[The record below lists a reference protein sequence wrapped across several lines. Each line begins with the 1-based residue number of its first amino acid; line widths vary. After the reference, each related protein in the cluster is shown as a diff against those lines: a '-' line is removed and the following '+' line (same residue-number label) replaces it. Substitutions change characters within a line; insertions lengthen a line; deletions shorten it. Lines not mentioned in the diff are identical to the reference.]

1 MLDRSGIVRRLTL
14 ANLSARKALDVLKKG
29 PELPGLSVFRARIR
43 QYVLCK
49 FLLEDEGEI
58 QTSSMNELAKLSV
71 EKAGRLNPNEL
82 ELLDVSKHCGATSS
96 VMTKKVLL
104 YMALSE
110 DMGVDLSRRNTADI
124 EDTDMLADIIYEEL
138 SAKREAAWDE
148 GV

>member
-1 MLDRSGIVRRLTL
+1 MLDRSGIVKRLTL
-14 ANLSARKALDVLKKG
+14 ANISARKALDALKG
-29 PELPGLSVFRARIR
+29 PELPGLSVFRECIR

-58 QTSSMNELAKLSV
+58 QAGSINELAKLSV

-82 ELLDVSKHCGATSS
+82 ELLDVSRHCGATSS

-110 DMGVDLSRRNTADI
+110 DVGVDLSRRDTADI
-124 EDTDMLADIIYEEL
+124 EYTDMLADIIYEEL
-138 SAKREAAWDE
+138 SAKRGGAPGER
-148 GV
+148 V

>member
-1 MLDRSGIVRRLTL
+1 MLDRSGIVKRLTL
-14 ANLSARKALDVLKKG
+14 ANISARKALDALKG
-29 PELPGLSVFRARIR
+29 PELPGLSVFRGCIR

-49 FLLEDEGEI
+49 FLLEDEGEV
-58 QTSSMNELAKLSV
+58 QTRDMNELAKLSV

-110 DMGVDLSRRNTADI
+110 DIGVDLSRRNTADI

-138 SAKREAAWDE
+138 SAKRGGALDE
-148 GV
+148 RV